1 MRSLASGASTALA
14 SPAVDLAVLVEMAF
28 SPVLYLATSAVPIV
42 WGGNT
47 YLAAGSLGAIEDL
60 RDSAGDSQGVK
71 FAISGIPTE
80 SIALVLGTSARN
92 KRCILRL
99 AILNADTKA
108 IEDVSTLGTFLLDQM
123 SINEAGATSTIS
135 VTAHPMARV
144 FGRPKPLR
152 YTDGDQQLVS
162 PGDRCLEFISSQAT
176 HQDVWPA
183 ASWGRK

>member
-80 SIALVLGTSARN
+80 NIALVLGTSARN
-92 KRCILRL
+92 TRCILRPP
-99 AILNADTKA
+99 ILNAHTQA
-108 IEDVSTLGTFLLDQM
+108 SEDVSTPGTSVPARSDEHQRGRRHQHDQRHG
-123 SINEAGATSTIS
+123 SPHG
-135 VTAHPMARV
+135 ARV
-144 FGRPKPLR
+144 RPA
-152 YTDGDQQLVS
+152 
-162 PGDRCLEFISSQAT
+162 QAAAL
-176 HQDVWPA
+176 HRWRPA
-183 ASWGRK
+183 VGEPR